1 MRNSIAEIGG
11 ENKTDDGIG
20 SQFWSKHRQ
29 GQALSDY
36 RGSEPMVNDADFEK
50 SRIGGHLYCSQESK
64 IETNKE

>member
-11 ENKTDDGIG
+11 ENKTDDAIG

-36 RGSEPMVNDADFEK
+36 RGSKPMVNGADFGN
-50 SRIGGHLYCSQESK
+50 SRIEEHLYC
-64 IETNKE
+64 